1 MRKSHPVRRAVLAGA
16 ATVSGIVLL
25 LSLKPASDPG
35 SAQAAG
41 QAPPAAAGQAPQ
53 GGVNGAVT
61 GDAAQTQYGAVQV
74 RLTMSNG
81 KITQAE
87 AVQAPKGGRSDQIT
101 ASSVPRLNQ
110 AVVAAQSADIDAV
123 SGATYTSAG
132 YKKSLQSALDKAKA
146 SAGAQQGSG
155 GAQTLTGD
163 VAQTQYGPVQVR
175 VTVAG
180 GKITKA
186 EAVQAPKGGRS
197 DQITSSSVPRL
208 NQAAVTAGT
217 ADIDAVSGATYTSAG
232 YKKSLQSALDKAP
245 AQGGS
250 SQAAG
255 SGGGQ
260 AATQTL
266 TGSVAQTQYGPVQV
280 RVTVA
285 GGKITKAEAV
295 QAPKG
300 GRSDQITSSSVP
312 RLNQAAVTAGTADID
327 AVSGATY
334 TSAGYKKSLQS
345 ALDKAPAQGGSSQAA
360 GSGGGQAATQTL
372 TGSVA
377 QTQYGPVQ
385 VRVTVAGGKITKAE
399 AVQAPKGG
407 RSDQITSSSVPRLN
421 QAAVTAGTADIDAV
435 SGATY
440 TSAGYKKSLQSALDK
455 APAQGGSSQAAGSGG
470 GQAATQTLTG
480 SVAQTQYG
488 PVQVRVTVAGG
499 KITKAEAVQAPKG
512 GRSDQITSSSVPRLN
527 QAAVAAGNAQID
539 AVSGATYTSAGYK
552 QSLQSAL
559 DQAGG

>member
-74 RLTMSNG
+74 RLTMNNG

-110 AVVAAQSADIDAV
+110 AAVAAQSADIDAV

-155 GAQTLTGD
+155 NAQTLTGD

-208 NQAAVTAGT
+208 NQAAVATGS

-245 AQGGS
+245 AGGGS

-255 SGGGQ
+255 SGGG
-260 AATQTL
+260 
-266 TGSVAQTQYGPVQV
+266 
-280 RVTVA
+280 
-285 GGKITKAEAV
+285 
-295 QAPKG
+295 
-300 GRSDQITSSSVP
+300 
-312 RLNQAAVTAGTADID
+312 
-327 AVSGATY
+327 
-334 TSAGYKKSLQS
+334 
-345 ALDKAPAQGGSSQAA
+345 
-360 GSGGGQAATQTL
+360 
-372 TGSVA
+372 
-377 QTQYGPVQ
+377 
-385 VRVTVAGGKITKAE
+385 
-399 AVQAPKGG
+399 
-407 RSDQITSSSVPRLN
+407 
-421 QAAVTAGTADIDAV
+421 
-435 SGATY
+435 
-440 TSAGYKKSLQSALDK
+440 
-455 APAQGGSSQAAGSGG
+455 QAAGSGG

-527 QAAVAAGNAQID
+527 QAAVAAGSADID

-552 QSLQSAL
+552 KSLQSAL